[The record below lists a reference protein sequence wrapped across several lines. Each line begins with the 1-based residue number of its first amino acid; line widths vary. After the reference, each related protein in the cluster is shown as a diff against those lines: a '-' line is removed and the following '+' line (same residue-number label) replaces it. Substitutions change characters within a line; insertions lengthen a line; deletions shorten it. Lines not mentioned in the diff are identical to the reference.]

1 MDLTSLAIIVALVA
15 VTGVAVFRRPGR
27 ARVTGPA
34 ETRRTAGRTAAGAA
48 PPRKV
53 SAERPICTHAV
64 SVETDL
70 TPCAA
75 ALALSDRRFLSN
87 EAPPLPLPDCD
98 SDSCGCRY
106 AHHGDRRSG
115 DDRRMPFV
123 SLGGF
128 GIQHADSDRRV
139 RRDRRRRR

>member
-1 MDLTSLAIIVALVA
+1 MDLTSLAIIAALVV
-15 VTGVAVFRRPGR
+15 VTCGAAFRRRGR

-34 ETRRTAGRTAAGAA
+34 QTRRTSARTAARAA
-48 PPRKV
+48 PPRDA
-53 SAERPICTHAV
+53 SAKRPICTHAV
-64 SVETDL
+64 SVETGL

-75 ALALSDRRFLSN
+75 AIALSDRRFLSN

-106 AHHGDRRSG
+106 AHHDDRRSG
-115 DDRRMPFV
+115 DDRRMPFF
-123 SLGGF
+123 SLGSF
-128 GIQHADSDRRV
+128 GVQHAESDRRT